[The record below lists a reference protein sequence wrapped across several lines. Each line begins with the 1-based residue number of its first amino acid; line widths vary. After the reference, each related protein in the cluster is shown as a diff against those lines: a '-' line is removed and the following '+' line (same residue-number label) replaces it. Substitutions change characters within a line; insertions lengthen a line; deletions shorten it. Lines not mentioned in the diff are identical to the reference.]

1 MAICCSGE
9 KPVTKNRKSRSDK
22 KTLKEIKRLQ
32 RRKELLNRIP
42 EPVNYGTVVSYDRNT
57 AGRRGPGRTLTDNA
71 DLAIYFYNKSNNS
84 DYNLVNV
91 LKATSTLSDIPIWGI
106 TFIAKRPCQ
115 TADEAIT
122 FQTEISEDIFTEKST
137 VDFVYVLD
145 DAPAASPL
153 TA

>member
-1 MAICCSGE
+1 MATCCSGE
-9 KPVTKNRKSRSDK
+9 KPVKNRKSRSDK
-22 KTLKEIKRLQ
+22 KTLKEIKRIHQ
-32 RRKELLNRIP
+32 RKESLNRIP

-57 AGRRGPGRTLTDNA
+57 AGRRRPDRTLIDNA
-71 DLAIYFYNKSNNS
+71 DLAIDFYNKSNNS

-106 TFIAKRPCQ
+106 TFTAKRPCQ
-115 TADEAIT
+115 AADEAIT